1 MLRLH
6 TRYLTEFVEAFN
18 VCPFAEGARKTRA
31 LERRVILDED
41 PLAAALAA
49 TEELAAIDR
58 VAVAILIFPRHTAG
72 ADAFDG
78 FVAELR
84 AAEAERRPRVRA
96 APFAFAPFHPDAPY
110 GADTPDRLVMF
121 LRRSPDPSVQ
131 LVRFTALDAVRS
143 SAPGGKFLF
152 DFSPAGY
159 EELERRASALP
170 VSDRIARDNF
180 ETVAKHGLARFER
193 ILDDI
198 RHDRARAYARF
209 GLK

>member
-1 MLRLH
+1 
-6 TRYLTEFVEAFN
+6 

-31 LERRVILDED
+31 LERRVILDEE

-49 TEELAAIDR
+49 TSELAALER
-58 VAVAILIFPRHTAG
+58 VAVAILIFPRHDAG
-72 ADAFDG
+72 SEAFDG

-84 AAEAERRPRVRA
+84 AAEAECRPRGRA

-110 GADTPDRLVMF
+110 GVDTPDRLVMF

-152 DFSPAGY
+152 DFTPGGY
-159 EELERRASALP
+159 AELERRSSELP

-180 ETVAKHGLARFER
+180 ATVGKLGIARFET

-198 RHDRARAYARF
+198 RADRARSYARF
-209 GLK
+209 GIPRR